1 MLITKPGDPMTSQP
15 NIVLTGFMGVGKST
29 IGARVAQQ
37 LGRPFI
43 DMDAEIEARA
53 GLSIAAIFSENG
65 EGAFREYERTLCLEL
80 ANQEGMVI
88 ATGGGTLIPS
98 ENREAMVRNGILI
111 CLTCTQDEIIRRVG
125 TSPTRPLVD
134 RENIQTSLASLWD
147 ARSEAYAALP
157 WHIDTANR
165 RRAEIVDDVL
175 RLIHADCLP
184 VRHARG
190 SYPIHIGT
198 GLLSHL
204 GDAVRASG
212 LPGTNILVVS
222 NDIVFPLYGK
232 TTIDSLKTAGYEV
245 STCLIPDGEYNKTL
259 DTVRLIYDALAE
271 HNIDRHGTIIGLGG
285 GVTGDIAGFAAASYL
300 RGINFVQVPTTL
312 LAMVDASVGGKT
324 GVDLPSGKN
333 LVGAFK
339 QPNLVLID
347 PQVLAT
353 LGIEELRSGMAEAL
367 KHGVIADPVLFNALI
382 HEPVDH
388 AFWSSQRAS
397 ALITRALRVKISVVE
412 EDPFEKGRRAVLNL
426 GHTLGHAL
434 EVLSDY
440 TLRHGHAIAIGLV
453 AATRIA
459 VKMTLA
465 LPALV
470 TTIEGALQQIGLDS
484 DCPAHTVEEIDQAM
498 IHDKKRANRQHR
510 WVLPQSLGH
519 VTPDHI
525 VPPSIVNEVL
535 LSMGARRN
543 NDSKSI

>member
-1 MLITKPGDPMTSQP
+1 MTSHP

-37 LGRPFI
+37 LDRPFI
-43 DMDAEIEARA
+43 DMDVEIEARA
-53 GLSIAAIFSENG
+53 GLSIANIFSENG
-65 EGAFREYERTLCLEL
+65 EDAFREYERALCLEL
-80 ANQEGMVI
+80 ANREGLVI
-88 ATGGGTLIPS
+88 AAGGGTLIPI
-98 ENREAMVRNGILI
+98 ENREAMARNGILI

-125 TSPTRPLVD
+125 TSPTRPLVNQ
-134 RENIQTSLASLWD
+134 ENIQASLASLWG

-157 WHIDTANR
+157 WHIDTTHR
-165 RRAEIVDDVL
+165 KQEDIVDDVL

-184 VRHARG
+184 VRHAGG
-190 SYPIHIGT
+190 SYPIHIGA
-198 GLLSHL
+198 GLLPHL
-204 GDAVRASG
+204 GDAVRASD
-212 LPGTNILVVS
+212 LPVGTTILVVS
-222 NDIVFPLYGK
+222 NDIVYPLYGK
-232 TTIDSLKTAGYEV
+232 TTIDSLKTAGYDV
-245 STCLIPDGEYNKTL
+245 ATCLIPDGEYNKTL
-259 DTVRLIYDALAE
+259 DTVRLVYDALAE
-271 HNIDRHGTIIGLGG
+271 HNIDRHGAVVGLGG

-300 RGINFVQVPTTL
+300 RGINFIQVPTTL

-353 LGIEELRSGMAEAL
+353 LGIEDIRSGMAEAL
-367 KHGVIADPVLFNALI
+367 KHGVIADPALFEALI
-382 HEPVDH
+382 HEPADH

-397 ALITRALRVKISVVE
+397 ALITRALRVKIAVVE

-459 VKMTLA
+459 VKMTLSQ
-465 LPALV
+465 PSLV
-470 TTIEGALQQIGLDS
+470 TTIEGALQQLGLEI
-484 DCPAHTVEEIDQAM
+484 DCPPHTVEEIEHAM
-498 IHDKKRANRQHR
+498 MHDKKRANRQHR

-519 VTPDHI
+519 VTSDHI
-525 VPPSIVNEVL
+525 VPPSIVSEVL

-543 NDSKSI
+543 R